1 MPSPDPTKIPSEHSI
16 EVMGN
21 HCLLDALGNPH
32 AWMFCPTT
40 NEEVSLGFDAAIQGM
55 KSLVIQYKALHY
67 VYASGRLHVKAPV
80 PQRNTLNAVCPPIGR
95 PYVFYVFNRAPTY
108 GALGVSYAA
117 APPTFFDQ
125 CVFVDVHTVPAA
137 TDRFI
142 VDAAMVQAFD
152 GAALLAPNPT
162 TYTHAQVIAGMKN
175 CTFGLRPQDE
185 RPDQPR
191 LAFRQRVT
199 ILQYPIP

>member
-1 MPSPDPTKIPSEHSI
+1 MPSPDWDKIPSEHSI

-40 NEEVSLGFDAAIQGM
+40 NEEVKLGFDAALQGM

-67 VYASGRLHVKAPV
+67 VYASGALHVKAPA
-80 PQRNTLNAVCPPIGR
+80 PQRNALNALCPPIGR
-95 PYVFYVFNRAPTY
+95 PYVFYAFNRAPTY
-108 GALGVSYAA
+108 DALAFSYAA
-117 APPTFFDQ
+117 APPTFFSQ

-137 TDRFI
+137 TDRFRVTGAI
-142 VDAAMVQAFD
+142 VEAFD
-152 GAALLAPNPT
+152 GAALLAPIPT
-162 TYTHAQVIAGMKN
+162 AYTHAQVIAGIQN

-185 RPDQPR
+185 RPIQPR
-191 LAFRQRVT
+191 LAFGQRVT